1 MDKTESETLE
11 FKRSLS
17 DFDSILATISAFAN
31 TRGGRI
37 LIGVDDDG
45 KVVGVYIGKG
55 TLEELVNKISQNTQ
69 PKIYPEIKVSKIN
82 GKQIIEIIV
91 TERSDKPVFAKGIAY
106 KRVGKSNVKMDRD
119 EIINLLRKTY
129 EVSYE
134 DAEAAPLEA
143 IDAKKVETFIASST
157 ALRG

>member
-45 KVVGVYIGKG
+45 KVVGVYIGRG

-91 TERSDKPVFAKGIAY
+91 TERSDKPVFAKGHTRESEKA
-106 KRVGKSNVKMDRD
+106 
-119 EIINLLRKTY
+119 T
-129 EVSYE
+129 
-134 DAEAAPLEA
+134 
-143 IDAKKVETFIASST
+143 
-157 ALRG
+157 